1 MLTLKKRVLIIGGGP
16 GGRFS
21 YIALRRMGEKN
32 LSIVM
37 NEDPTVICSLPYGVG
52 RKLVPGGPEEEVVD
66 LANSDRLPP
75 EIVEDAI
82 RGVVTELD
90 AENHIARGT
99 STGGPFEIHFEKVL
113 LAPGAVPWLPS
124 VKGLLLDSDREGQ
137 KRDLTEIMVG
147 REYVSK
153 ERLAENIFVM
163 RGADDARALDVFAEK
178 SDKAVVVG
186 SGAIGLEVVEAL
198 HDRGLTVTLVEA
210 LPHLIAAM
218 DKDMAEKVSNRLS
231 ESGVSV
237 YRNMQLTEVKS
248 DRVILSDGTEIETD
262 GVIFATGVRPNIKL
276 AQSAGLSIERG
287 IVVNENMQSSHPN
300 IYVVGDAAQISDAV
314 TERPILPLIGTLA
327 MRQGLVASANIMGKN
342 MSLPPATV
350 WGLSAIFDLHWGSVG
365 WTEELA
371 NASDI
376 PVFSLTLPY
385 RTREKAMPNGK
396 EGLWKVVVSASDEK
410 GLKKGQ
416 IIGFQIVIDGE
427 SPLFLTERFIDII
440 TRRETITDL
449 FSHYFVHSPYHN
461 TVEDPYLM
469 LLFTAQEAMTH

>member
-21 YIALRRMGEKN
+21 YIALRRMGEKS

-37 NEDPTVICSLPYGVG
+37 NEDPTVICSLPYSVG
-52 RKLVPGGPEEEVVD
+52 RKLIPGGPEEEVVD

-82 RGVVTELD
+82 RGVITELD
-90 AENHIARGT
+90 AENHIARGM
-99 STGGPFEIHFEKVL
+99 STEGPFEIYFEKVL
-113 LAPGAVPWLPS
+113 LAPGAVPWIPP
-124 VKGLLLDSDREGQ
+124 VKGLLSDKEGYKQ
-137 KRDLTEIMVG
+137 DLTEVMVG

-153 ERLAENIFVM
+153 EKLAENIFVM
-163 RGADDARALDVFAEK
+163 RGADDARALDAFAEK
-178 SDKAVVVG
+178 SGRAVVVG

-218 DKDMAEKVSNRLS
+218 DQDMAEKVNDRLS
-231 ESGVSV
+231 EWGVSV
-237 YRNMQLTEVKS
+237 YKNIQLTEVKP
-248 DRVILSDGTEIETD
+248 DRVILSDGREIETD
-262 GVIFATGVRPNIKL
+262 GVVFATGVRPNVTL
-276 AQSAGLSIERG
+276 AQSAGLSVERG
-287 IVVNENMQSSHPN
+287 IVVNEKMQSSHPD
-300 IYVVGDAAQISDAV
+300 IYVVGDAAQIRDAV
-314 TERPILPLIGTLA
+314 TGRPILPLIGTLA
-327 MRQGLVASANIMGKN
+327 MRQGLVASFNIMGQT

-376 PVFSLTLPY
+376 QAFSLTLPY
-385 RTREKAMPNGK
+385 YTREKAMPNGK
-396 EGLWKVVVSASDEK
+396 EGLWKIIVSATDEK

-416 IIGFQIVIDGE
+416 IIGFQVVIDGE

-440 TRRETITDL
+440 TRRETVFEL

-469 LLFTAQEAMTH
+469 LLFAAQEAMTH